1 MLSSTV
7 VLFLKDALPIFWAI
21 AILIV
26 LIPNWRHWLP
36 LGIGCGTIVCLLV
49 FNNIGF
55 ISQFT
60 DGLGFEFLKILL
72 LIIGYLIAGAFFVN
86 HQLRYNFTARLLA
99 TVFVTC
105 IIILNASNLLLF
117 YVSFWRV
124 NEQSHSLF
132 LGLILGVGICTSIA
146 TLLVLLLKPLQ
157 KVKVARYLFL
167 VFVVGQFSHIAYLLQ
182 QTDLVTSQQIWSSK
196 QFISDENEIGQFLAT
211 LIGYESSPTG
221 LYILIYLVA
230 LILPV
235 LLRRFSNSTK
245 KVNKEPNL

>member
-1 MLSSTV
+1 MLSNTV
-7 VLFLKDALPIFWAI
+7 VLILKDALPIFWSI

-26 LIPNWRHWLP
+26 LIPKWQHWLYF
-36 LGIGCGTIVCLLV
+36 GIVSGIIVCLLV
-49 FNNIGF
+49 FNNIGI
-55 ISQFT
+55 ISQYA

-72 LIIGYLIAGAFFVN
+72 LIIAYLIAVAFFVN
-86 HQLRYNFTARLLA
+86 NQLRYSLLA
-99 TVFVTC
+99 GLLAALFIIC

-117 YVSFWRV
+117 YVSFWRL
-124 NEQSHSLF
+124 NEQTHSLF
-132 LGLILGVGICTSIA
+132 LGLILGIGICTSIA

-182 QTDLVTSQQIWSSK
+182 QTDLVTSQQIWNSK

-221 LYILIYLVA
+221 LYILIYLIA
-230 LILPV
+230 LITPN
-235 LLRRFSNSTK
+235 LLRLFINSMRKGK
-245 KVNKEPNL
+245 KESMK